1 MEETSQNE
9 LEQMKKF
16 EMLRRLGTAILLRRL
31 WIPIVV
37 FLVAFAALF
46 VVIGRRAQ
54 FAERFE
60 AHAVLFFR
68 PRTTEHARAA
78 SNDEVIQILLRR
90 SLKEKVADKIV
101 GGEATEGFRGTM
113 ARVAEFRVDE
123 RSLGVFYVVARA
135 TTAADALKRA
145 NTYADVCL
153 EEYALYRNGDLDV
166 LFKTAEESKAEIL
179 KRLKEI
185 DVEEDELN
193 RKTRF
198 AQPKQELARLNDA
211 ILRQKTSLS
220 EANVRLARE
229 AAQARKTEGDLAI
242 YPKDLVAAI
251 DTVKDLLSDL
261 DKARTDVADAE
272 SRYTERNPKLV
283 VAHERLA
290 TLRARVEALC
300 RKHGI
305 DTIDAITVE
314 KIESLVK
321 ELAATKAQV
330 ELAQETTEA
339 LEAEIK
345 KNDDEVK
352 RLQELAPAYERL
364 QRRRDGFNA
373 SLAEIEDTLS
383 DLRYQRSAIPHD
395 LTIVEPVRVPDET
408 PPMTPKKMILMVMIA
423 GVFAGASLFFAFV
436 WEILFG
442 RVYDVKELTYYPDL
456 VTLGALPPDDVP
468 FPSEHDEKRVMDGL
482 YYALRPGL
490 DSARL
495 LFVARLPGGDYARR
509 FHTAVEWNCAMCGK
523 RLLFVEFV
531 VSRDFTMTD
540 EMKPIGGGLVLFHSR
555 AYFPVND
562 ISRLSPSELTLLE
575 TDLKTL
581 AKTYDLFVLGR
592 DLPVSDSSIFFEQMA
607 TLCDVVEIFV
617 GKGRTSRH
625 ALRQALKIQKECG
638 KPLYAVLS
646 GETNWKTIQGRV
658 R

>member
-16 EMLRRLGTAILLRRL
+16 EMLRRLGTAILLRRI
-31 WIPIVV
+31 WIPAVI
-37 FLVAFAALF
+37 FLIAFVALF
-46 VVIGRRAQ
+46 IVIGRRAQ

-68 PRTTEHARAA
+68 PRATEHARAA
-78 SNDEVIQILLRR
+78 SIDEVIQILLRR
-90 SLKEKVADKIV
+90 SLKEKVADKIA
-101 GGEATEGFRGTM
+101 GTEATEGFRATM

-135 TTAADALKRA
+135 TTAEDALKRA
-145 NTYADVCL
+145 NVYADVCL

-166 LFKTAEESKAEIL
+166 LFKTAEESRAEIL
-179 KRLKEI
+179 KRLHEI
-185 DVEEDELN
+185 DLEEDELN
-193 RKTRF
+193 KKTHF

-229 AAQARKTEGDLAI
+229 ASQKRKTESDLAI
-242 YPKDLVAAI
+242 YPKDLVSAI
-251 DTVKDLLSDL
+251 DTVKELLSDL
-261 DKARTDVADAE
+261 DKARTEVADAE
-272 SRYTERNPKLV
+272 SRYTARNPKLI
-283 VAHERLA
+283 VARERLA
-290 TLRARVEALC
+290 TLRTRVEALC
-300 RKHGI
+300 KKHGI
-305 DTIDAITVE
+305 DSIDAITVE

-339 LEAEIK
+339 LQAEIK
-345 KNDDEVK
+345 KNDEEVK

-373 SLAEIEDTLS
+373 SLAELEDTLS

-408 PPMTPKKMILMVMIA
+408 PPLSPKKMILMVMIS
-423 GVFAGASLFFAFV
+423 GVFAGASLFFVFV
-436 WEILFG
+436 WEIVLG
-442 RVYDVKELTYYPDL
+442 RIHDVKELTFYSDL

-468 FPSEHDEKRVMDGL
+468 FPSAHDEKRVMDGL
-482 YYALRPGL
+482 YYAFRQGL
-490 DSARL
+490 DASRL
-495 LFVARLPGGDYARR
+495 LFLARLPGGDYVRR
-509 FHTAVEWNCAMCGK
+509 FHTAIEWNCAMCGK
-523 RLLFVEFV
+523 RILFIEFV
-531 VSRDFTMTD
+531 DSHQFTMTD
-540 EMKPIGGGLVLFHSR
+540 EMKPIGGGLVQFRSR
-555 AYFPVND
+555 GYFPVND

-592 DLPVSDSSIFFEQMA
+592 DLPVSDSSIFFEQMV
-607 TLCDVVEIFV
+607 TLCDIATVFV

-625 ALRQALKIQKECG
+625 AIRQVIKQQKASG
-638 KPLYAVLS
+638 KTIYAVLS